1 MIEVKGLKE
10 EEATLYR
17 RNFTR
22 VGFSYFQKPRIGAW
36 NDIEN
41 RVERRLFS

>member
-10 EEATLYR
+10 EEATLNR
-17 RNFTR
+17 RNFTG

-36 NDIEN
+36 NEIEN
-41 RVERRLFS
+41 RVERRVFS